1 MWLAAVLWIG
11 ILMPIQIRI
20 RILIGIK
27 TSVADPELGSG
38 MNIPD
43 NFSRAK
49 KIFFCVKNTLIL
61 VCGSGSEIRD
71 LFNPGSGM
79 EKIGYK
85 SKFSKF
91 ILPTFSFLGI
101 VTEPDRHAMD
111 ADPDPEK

>member
-1 MWLAAVLWIG
+1 
-11 ILMPIQIRI
+11 
-20 RILIGIK
+20 
-27 TSVADPELGSG
+27 
-38 MNIPD
+38 
-43 NFSRAK
+43 
-49 KIFFCVKNTLIL
+49 
-61 VCGSGSEIRD
+61 
-71 LFNPGSGM
+71 M